1 MREFWVSSGH
11 HLTRR
16 GEHGGLLAT
25 PELMMA
31 YLARPELVPPD
42 EACDAERALH
52 ASLMEDPFRP
62 VSDADLA
69 KLADPDARENWAFMI
84 SFRERLRA
92 APSLEAAYLDLARK
106 GAGGLPPVMLNQ
118 LCHLVLRNALD
129 ECDDPYV
136 LRAGELFY
144 RAQKATAHE
153 GTLLLAD
160 AEVVEVQQSQSRD
173 VHLTP
178 LTALLDDVPEF
189 GDLEVMNDDNAWTYW
204 SRSDAHSMIMNIG
217 GNAKA
222 REGLARVIERWIG
235 HLLGT
240 TVKVEPLAKV
250 EDRDWRW
257 FIGLDTEGTK
267 IGNALWTGEGAPA
280 QAGERIVSLMQL
292 RFEDESRIKPELRG
306 KPIYLIG
313 AMDGEKIWRMKPQN
327 LIAGLPL
334 MEIQNS

>member
-16 GEHGGLLAT
+16 GDHGGLIAT
-25 PELMMA
+25 PELVMA

-52 ASLMEDPFRP
+52 ASLMSDPFRP
-62 VSDADLA
+62 VSEADLA

-84 SFRERLRA
+84 GFRERLRN

-106 GAGGLPPVMLNQ
+106 GAGGLPPMMLNQ

-129 ECDDPYV
+129 ECDDPYM

-144 RAQKATAHE
+144 RAQKATSQD

-178 LTALLDDVPEF
+178 LTALLDEVPEF
-189 GDLEVMNDDNAWTYW
+189 GDLEVMNDENAWTYW
-204 SRSDAHSMIMNIG
+204 SRSDAHTMIMNIG

-222 REGLARVIERWIG
+222 RDGLARVVERWIA
-235 HLLGT
+235 HLLGLS
-240 TVKVEPLAKV
+240 VQVEPLARV
-250 EDRDWRW
+250 EDSDWRW
-257 FIGLDTEGTK
+257 FVGLDSEGTK
-267 IGNALWTGEGAPA
+267 LGNALWTGEGFSPDMGA
-280 QAGERIVSLMQL
+280 RIASLMQL
-292 RFEDESRIKPELRG
+292 HFEDESQIKPELRG

-313 AMDGEKIWRMKPQN
+313 ALDHDNIWRVKPQN
-327 LIAGLPL
+327 LLAGLPL
-334 MEIQNS
+334 VEMKAS